1 VADDGATMTLLEHLE
16 ELRRRIIVVVVCILA
31 GAVAGFLL
39 SKPVFELLRAP
50 LPDAY
55 DRLVFLTP
63 TAAFAAQLTIAGFLG
78 IGFAMPIILYNIW
91 RFVTPGLTKR
101 ERGLVWPMIFGALV
115 LFVAGIVAGYVLI
128 PYALNFLL
136 QFGTDLDLSDSLTID
151 GYIEFVT
158 TMLLAFGIIF
168 EFPIVLLALARVHI
182 LNYRFLASRR
192 RYAVLIIVLISI
204 VATPGGDPISP
215 LLLSGVMYLLFE
227 LTLFLIRLMR
237 R

>member
-1 VADDGATMTLLEHLE
+1 MTLLEHLE
-16 ELRRRIIVVVVCILA
+16 ELRRRIIIVVVCILV
-31 GAVAGFLL
+31 GAAAGFVL
-39 SKPVFELLRAP
+39 SKPVLELLRAP
-50 LPDAY
+50 LPDQY
-55 DRLVFLTP
+55 DRLVFLSP
-63 TAAFAAQLTIAGFLG
+63 ASPFAAQLKIAGFLG

-101 ERGLVWPMIFGALV
+101 ERGLVWPMILGALV
-115 LFVAGIVAGYVLI
+115 LFVVGIAIGYQLI

-136 QFGTDLDLSDSLTID
+136 GFGTDLGLDDSLTID

-168 EFPIVLLALARVHI
+168 EFPIVLLALARVRI

-192 RYAVLIIVLISI
+192 RYAVLVIVLIAI

-227 LTLFLIRLMR
+227 LTLLLIRLMR

>member
-1 VADDGATMTLLEHLE
+1 MTLLEHLE

-63 TAAFAAQLTIAGFLG
+63 TAAFAAQLKIAGFLG

-101 ERGLVWPMIFGALV
+101 ERRLVWPMILGALV
-115 LFVAGIVAGYVLI
+115 LFVAGLVAGYLLI

-136 QFGTDLDLSDSLTID
+136 QFGTDLGLGDSLTID

-168 EFPIVLLALARVHI
+168 EFPIVLLALARVGI

-204 VATPGGDPISP
+204 IATPGGDPISP

>member
-1 VADDGATMTLLEHLE
+1 MTLLEHLE

-31 GAVAGFLL
+31 AAAAGFVFSADVLDLL
-39 SKPVFELLRAP
+39 TAP
-50 LPDAY
+50 LPD
-55 DRLVFLTP
+55 DVRLGYLSP
-63 TAAFAAQLTIAGFLG
+63 AGPFAAQLKIAGFLG
-78 IGFAMPIILYNIW
+78 IGIAMPIILYNIW

-101 ERGLVWPMIFGALV
+101 ERGLVWPMIVGALV
-115 LFVAGIVAGYVLI
+115 LFVVGLAIGYLLV

-136 QFGTDLDLSDSLTID
+136 SFGENLDLEEQLTID
-151 GYIEFVT
+151 EYIGFVT

-192 RYAVLIIVLISI
+192 RYAVLIIVLIAI

-215 LLLSGVMYLLFE
+215 LLLSGVMYVLFE